1 MSARRSRPTGKTD
14 GRKPHAPVDKAS
26 SLLEPAEPP
35 VDPRAVRVTVAAATR
50 AEDDPTLTVAP
61 PPVPV
66 VRPLEHLAGTAIL
79 GGVPSPAARPPGGDG
94 RGRMHAGRSAAEGA
108 PTQRRPPAR
117 DGSEGSEPLP
127 ASGPDADGGP
137 GAWPGELMVEG
148 EPRRAGV
155 VPQGR
160 EHAILV
166 EVEGGRQVETRLVL
180 GPERRRESDGVVVR
194 EVVVDGW
201 RVEVELEPERR
212 ASLRERARRASD
224 VVGRSGPVE
233 VHAIIPG
240 RIVALSVAPGDAV
253 VAGQQL
259 LVLEAMKMQNELR
272 APREGSIERIPI
284 AVGENVEVGDLLM
297 VIS

>member
-1 MSARRSRPTGKTD
+1 MID
-14 GRKPHAPVDKAS
+14 
-26 SLLEPAEPP
+26 
-35 VDPRAVRVTVAAATR
+35 
-50 AEDDPTLTVAP
+50 
-61 PPVPV
+61 
-66 VRPLEHLAGTAIL
+66 
-79 GGVPSPAARPPGGDG
+79 
-94 RGRMHAGRSAAEGA
+94 
-108 PTQRRPPAR
+108 
-117 DGSEGSEPLP
+117 
-127 ASGPDADGGP
+127 
-137 GAWPGELMVEG
+137 GELG
-148 EPRRAGV
+148 RAGV
-155 VPQGR
+155 TLLGR

-166 EVEGGRQVETRLVL
+166 EVEGGRQVDTRLVL

-224 VVGRSGPVE
+224 VAGRSGPVE

>member
-1 MSARRSRPTGKTD
+1 MSARSRRPTGSGD
-14 GRKPHAPVDKAS
+14 GQRAS
-26 SLLEPAEPP
+26 SPGRRGATPPGQPDPIIPPPPP
-35 VDPRAVRVTVAAATR
+35 VDPRAVRATIALATR
-50 AEDDPTLTVAP
+50 SDDDPTMTVTP

-66 VRPLEHLAGTAIL
+66 VRPMEHLAGTAIL
-79 GGVPSPAARPPGGDG
+79 GGVPSPKATPPDGDDRSRRRATRAAAGGDPG
-94 RGRMHAGRSAAEGA
+94 W
-108 PTQRRPPAR
+108 
-117 DGSEGSEPLP
+117 
-127 ASGPDADGGP
+127 PD
-137 GAWPGELMVEG
+137 ELMVDG
-148 EPRRAGV
+148 ELRRAGIT
-155 VPQGR
+155 PLGR
-160 EHAILV
+160 EHVVLVEV
-166 EVEGGRQVETRLVL
+166 EVEGGRSVDTRLVI
-180 GPERRRESDGVVVR
+180 GPERRREVDGVVVR

-224 VVGRSGPVE
+224 VAGRSGPVE

-297 VIS
+297 VIT

>member
-1 MSARRSRPTGKTD
+1 MRPTGKTD
-14 GRKPHAPVDKAS
+14 GRKPAVPMEGAS
-26 SLLEPAEPP
+26 SPPDTAGPP

-50 AEDDPTLTVAP
+50 AEDDPILTVAP

-66 VRPLEHLAGTAIL
+66 VRPMEHLAGTGIL
-79 GGVPSPAARPPGGDG
+79 GGIPSPAASPPGGDG
-94 RGRMHAGRSAAEGA
+94 RGRRHPGPPAAEGPSA
-108 PTQRRPPAR
+108 RRRPTAR
-117 DGSEGSEPLP
+117 GGSEGSRPLP
-127 ASGPDADGGP
+127 ATEPDADGGRA
-137 GAWPGELMVEG
+137 AWPDELVVDGEL
-148 EPRRAGV
+148 RRAGV
-155 VPQGR
+155 LYQGR
-160 EHAILV
+160 EHVILV
-166 EVEGGRQVETRLVL
+166 EIEDGRRVETRLVL
-180 GPERRRESDGVVVR
+180 GPGRRRESDGVVVR

-224 VVGRSGPVE
+224 VAGRSGPVE

>member
-1 MSARRSRPTGKTD
+1 M
-14 GRKPHAPVDKAS
+14 VD
-26 SLLEPAEPP
+26 
-35 VDPRAVRVTVAAATR
+35 
-50 AEDDPTLTVAP
+50 
-61 PPVPV
+61 
-66 VRPLEHLAGTAIL
+66 
-79 GGVPSPAARPPGGDG
+79 
-94 RGRMHAGRSAAEGA
+94 
-108 PTQRRPPAR
+108 
-117 DGSEGSEPLP
+117 
-127 ASGPDADGGP
+127 
-137 GAWPGELMVEG
+137 GEL
-148 EPRRAGV
+148 RRAGV
-155 VPQGR
+155 RPQGR
-160 EHAILV
+160 DHAILI
-166 EVEGGRQVETRLVL
+166 EVEDGHSVETRLVL

-224 VVGRSGPVE
+224 VAGRSGPVE